1 MRAFKIGLFFL
12 ILGSTL
18 GVLLLFV
25 YQNMDQVIELGLNLG
40 PLGAWRFATPQPAVY
55 VIFGAFALGFLCVGL
70 FAVYEV
76 VLFERRSRRLKSLVQ
91 ELGGGD
97 RLVQEGL
104 ASPKESQ

>member
-1 MRAFKIGLFFL
+1 MRAFKILLSLL
-12 ILGSTL
+12 ILGSAL

-40 PLGAWRFATPQPAVY
+40 PLGAWRLASPQPAVF
-55 VIFGAFALGFLCVGL
+55 VILGAFAIGLVCVGL

-76 VLFERRSRRLKSLVQ
+76 VLFERRSRRLKALVR
-91 ELGGGD
+91 ELGGGS
-97 RLVQEGL
+97 RLVDEGF